1 MRKHASEITYDECS
15 FLGIPALL
23 TDWRISRSTV
33 PDGVHAYELRHADG
47 NPFDPCQAAR
57 GILVNFCGSIL
68 TLQPLPIPEDGYL
81 NFDGALLS
89 AAPAAASPLGNL
101 CGSTAKGG
109 RKHA

>member
-1 MRKHASEITYDECS
+1 MRKRASEITYDECS

-57 GILVNFCGSIL
+57 GILMNFCGSIL

-81 NFDGALLS
+81 DFDRGALVCRS
-89 AAPAAASPLGNL
+89 GCGISLGEFMRQH
-101 CGSTAKGG
+101 CQKEA
-109 RKHA
+109 